1 MHQTIVINMKITHH
15 WDIRIDRAS
24 KWGNPFHLQDNTPS
38 ERRRC
43 LAEYEH
49 YIRTNEKLL
58 AALPELI
65 GKRLACWCVPRPCH
79 GHILLKIMKERGL
92 IDANGFCV

>member
-1 MHQTIVINMKITHH
+1 MPQTIVINMKLTHH
-15 WDIRIDRAS
+15 WDIR
-24 KWGNPFHLQDNTPS
+24 
-38 ERRRC
+38 
-43 LAEYEH
+43 AEYE
-49 YIRTNEKLL
+49 YYVRTNEGLL

-92 IDANGFCV
+92 IDAEGYALQN